1 MKCLI
6 TGFAPMFGRDSNVS
20 WDVAQAAAG
29 SASCCGCEIA
39 TLRLPVSFSWAPEVL
54 RQSVRRCSPDVVLM
68 LGEYASGD
76 CIKLERMAVNLMD
89 AIHPDCDGLLPD
101 AETIDSS
108 LPAAY
113 FSALPLKTLRDAV
126 AAGHVAVKISNSCG
140 LYVCNRT
147 YFEALRLCAE
157 GYSGMKTLFVHVPR
171 EGMSLNDCT
180 KAVQTILMF
189 LNRYEPNK

>member
-6 TGFAPMFGRDSNVS
+6 TGFAPMCGRESNKS
-20 WDVAQAAAG
+20 WEVAQAAGLA
-29 SASCCGCEIA
+29 ALYGCEIA
-39 TLRLPVSFSWAPEVL
+39 AVQLPVSFSWAPEVL
-54 RQSVRRCSPDVVLM
+54 RQSVRRYSPDVVLM
-68 LGEYASGD
+68 LGEYASGGG
-76 CIKLERMAVNLMD
+76 IKLERIAVNLMD

-101 AETIDSS
+101 AESIDMS

-113 FSALPLKTLRDAV
+113 FSALPLKTIRDAV
-126 AAGHVAVKISNSCG
+126 AAERIEVKISNSCG

-147 YFEALRLCAE
+147 YFEALRLCTE
-157 GYSGMKTLFVHVPR
+157 EYSDMKALFVHIPR

-180 KAVQTILMF
+180 KVVQTILMF